1 MDVRTGW
8 SVFGEFDYMDFGHR
22 DVSYVPLSSRREKLI
37 LQIPELKA
45 PCIVGGFFSAF
56 ENARWLQRDLPDQG
70 PGPRGDR
77 TQVRRTD
84 RAG

>member
-22 DVSYVPLSSRREKLI
+22 HVSYVPLSSRREKKLI

-45 PCIVGGFFSAF
+45 PCIVGGFFF
-56 ENARWLQRDLPDQG
+56 RF
-70 PGPRGDR
+70 
-77 TQVRRTD
+77 
-84 RAG
+84 